1 MWCIPKC
8 PASNQVFF
16 LERMA
21 QFKFRSP
28 LFRPKDTIQKK
39 VIHFFGTPSF
49 VKLNL
54 DIPAPGLYIL
64 TVKSKYFRQHPI
76 NAIVYICKIEP
87 MPFTSLLK
95 NGQSQSLEG
104 GGPPFLKSL
113 RFHMCF
119 AVRPNSVCK
128 CMYLHECVERE
139 IAAAAGTV
147 LTYYV
152 CTRYVN
158 NTP

>member
-1 MWCIPKC
+1 MN
-8 PASNQVFF
+8 SNSYCLTLMPCYVCFTTKS
-16 LERMA
+16 EEY
-21 QFKFRSP
+21 
-28 LFRPKDTIQKK
+28 I
-39 VIHFFGTPSF
+39 
-49 VKLNL
+49 
-54 DIPAPGLYIL
+54 YIL

-139 IAAAAGTV
+139 IAAATGTV
-147 LTYYV
+147 LTYYE
-152 CTRYVN
+152 CTSYVN
-158 NTP
+158 NIP